1 MVGSSKIMTT
11 RVFTRGIDNAATPRT
26 DDDLQITSLEM
37 TQSAIYN
44 RQFMYFELL
53 FQKIL
58 QEINYN
64 NETLLVISPT
74 YEGYDG
80 MTRMCFFGDWY
91 SEDIH
96 YDKTNYRLTSDS
108 RKPIVNCIVWGEKEI
123 DLENYKNVYYI
134 DFPYNKNFD
143 NDEIIANLQYSNKL
157 KIEKYGW
164 DASVYQLK

>member
-1 MVGSSKIMTT
+1 
-11 RVFTRGIDNAATPRT
+11 
-26 DDDLQITSLEM
+26 
-37 TQSAIYN
+37 
-44 RQFMYFELL
+44 
-53 FQKIL
+53 
-58 QEINYN
+58 
-64 NETLLVISPT
+64 
-74 YEGYDG
+74 